1 MNAIKIWRRVNAAL
15 AWPGLLG
22 LALLL
27 GAAGVYV
34 YQVQA
39 QTKRLAVLKQDSAS
53 LKLRIEQVAK
63 SGIPETSDQDELGKF
78 YAFFSDAALSDWL
91 DKLYAAAAEQKLVL
105 EQGEYRI
112 TPSKNGKLARYQI
125 TLPVKGSYLQIR
137 QFVAQAL
144 NDVPV
149 AALEDINFKRETIGA
164 TTVETRIKF
173 TLFLGVDSVR
183 KN

>member
-1 MNAIKIWRRVNAAL
+1 MNAIQIWRRIDAAL

-27 GAAGVYV
+27 LALGVYFA
-34 YQVQA
+34 QVQP
-39 QTKRLAVLKQDSAS
+39 QTARLAALKQDSAS
-53 LKLRIEQVAK
+53 LKTRIDQAAK
-63 SGIPETSDQDELGKF
+63 SGIPESGNQDELGKF
-78 YAFFSDAALSDWL
+78 YGYFSDAALSDWL
-91 DKLYAAAAEQKLVL
+91 NKLYAAAAAHKLLL

-125 TLPVKGSYLQIR
+125 TLPVKGSYVQIR

-149 AALEDINFKRETIGA
+149 AALEDISFKREAIGA
-164 TTVETRIKF
+164 TDVETRIKF
-173 TLFLGVDSVR
+173 TLFLGVDRVG

>member
-1 MNAIKIWRRVNAAL
+1 MIWRRTLAAL

-27 GAAGVYV
+27 FAAGIYL
-34 YQVQA
+34 YQVQ
-39 QTKRLAVLKQDSAS
+39 TKTARLDGLKRDSAS
-53 LKLRIEQVAK
+53 LKLRIEQAAK
-63 SGIPETSDQDELGKF
+63 SGIPETSDQDELIKF
-78 YAFFSDAALSDWL
+78 YGFFSDAPLSEWL
-91 DKLYAAAAEQKLVL
+91 HKLYTAAAAQKLPL

-112 TPSKNGKLARYQI
+112 TPSKNGKLVRYQI

-144 NDVPV
+144 RDVPL
-149 AALEDINFKRETIGA
+149 AALDDITFKRETIGA
-164 TTVETRIKF
+164 TEVETRIKL
-173 TLFLGVDSVR
+173 TLYLGVDSVG